1 MKKLTLLA
9 VVASLALSARRAPA
23 ITIGQ
28 GPAIGTDKRGTIWYQ
43 EFQDWSSND
52 VRVVSPNDNEFKL
65 NDQYD
70 PSRDIIAFYSHDG
83 GADGNYYFRVDF
95 FDLLYQAEQG
105 NLDVYVLI
113 NCASGGTSTL
123 PDGVQGTTDHPWN
136 IAVAMYDTY
145 NAQIYNS
152 SLAGLGT
159 NSFVSSQNG
168 GNSYWRADLDGVEFG
183 IKRQVLLNAGWNGT
197 SPINFQVFTTKDFNT
212 TLIDTVNSFNRT
224 TKVLSG
230 VVASTNTIRT
240 AKYAAIAHANQSLG
254 TRSQTQAH
262 IYSSAYA
269 GQNLY
274 PGFVRT
280 LDTHTMLNV
289 PLNMHISGTLLSS
302 FLWARAADPTVD
314 GPTFLNRVKTFI
326 QGGNGALIGGV
337 FAENIMPYFEGQVN
351 QRSIAAFND
360 LAQTIFGLTTNDM
373 KVMHVPERVIHS
385 NTNWPHANPNQPL
398 TGKPFQDILAGGYQ
412 ATYLDEVCHLHW
424 WFYSDETNSFNN
436 CCATGN
442 ELWAGFGGCNE
453 RAYQHKVHKING
465 VYCFMINDR
474 EDQEKFGPQ
483 DGGMANDTRYTLLDK
498 ALQANDP
505 SNPGGYAQLTLVFD
519 DWEAYAGN
527 SFASS
532 TPNNNADQWHQTI
545 RWAANHPW
553 IQICKLSD
561 VLTWAESD
569 TNWVVDHGY
578 VYDRSIQTYEWLKRA
593 SEQDYDHW
601 YYGSGAEENFSARVP
616 PTAPSGFTIPGTKA
630 YGDMNTP
637 GTLIRDSW
645 DKVQAMPQGNL
656 HKLAEWEYS
665 AMIYETAWHDEDADP
680 NTYHSRNYQWNFEV
694 NDGCTVSHA
703 DTTYDA
709 ISSWAVQLHGHARS
723 VGILADAAQWV
734 QDVKNGVQGPTT
746 VVQQKDV
753 DDDLWNE
760 YILKNNKVYL
770 CFKRWGGRLV
780 AAFVYD
786 PTTQDATE
794 VIGQPVANPAH
805 ESDEEDADNLR
816 CSGYKDRWA
825 TSAGTNTQYVDMD
838 YATNSVTGE
847 QATIGSNFVQFVS
860 YDNQIRKRITLD
872 NGRDA
877 VRADYTIG
885 PGVGTLY
892 VRHGFGP
899 NQMDLLHYGDQH
911 LTVSS
916 DSIYYGLANSQGG
929 AVYAVNGYNCARSAT
944 TDNGTL
950 PGAGYQNR
958 EFPLVQQVEQY
969 NTAGTATFWLAFSLA
984 TAQDIDG
991 DGLSNQQELSL
1002 GTDYQ
1007 NPDTDGNGLPDG
1019 WEYQYFGTPTGTV
1032 ASADA
1037 DGDGMSNLQEYIA
1050 GTDPT
1055 NPNSVFKIT
1064 SVGRV
1069 PVNNQV
1075 VTWSSVPG
1083 KSYTV
1088 FSCDDMAAQNWQALT
1103 NGTLV
1108 AGSNSSSC
1116 TDAPPG
1122 NVLQR
1127 FYRVRVNP

>member
-1 MKKLTLLA
+1 MKKLLLTLA
-9 VVASLALSARRAPA
+9 VSLCLTTFRTEA

-28 GPAIGTDKRGTIWYQ
+28 GPLIGTDKRGTNWFQ

-52 VRVVSPNDNEFKL
+52 VRAVSPNDNEFKL

-70 PSRDIIAFYSHDG
+70 PGRDVIAFYSHDG
-83 GADGNYYFRVDF
+83 GGDGNYYFRVDF

-113 NCASGGTSTL
+113 DCAAGGTNAL
-123 PDGVQGTTDHPWN
+123 PDGVQGTTDHPWEV
-136 IAVAMYDTY
+136 AVAVYDTINCQVY
-145 NAQIYNS
+145 NKN
-152 SLAGLGT
+152 LTGLGT
-159 NSFVSSQNG
+159 NNFVSSQNG
-168 GNSYWRADLDGVEFG
+168 GNSYWRSDLDGVEFG
-183 IKRQVLLNAGWNGT
+183 IKRQVLINAGWNGS

-224 TKVLSG
+224 SKLLSG
-230 VVASTNTIRT
+230 AVASTNTIKT

-254 TRSQTQAH
+254 TRTQTQNH
-262 IYSSAYA
+262 IYSGNRTA
-269 GQNLY
+269 QNLY

-280 LDTHTMLNV
+280 LDSHTMLNV

-302 FLWARAADPTVD
+302 FLWARSTDATLD
-314 GPTFLNRVKTFI
+314 GPTFLNRINSFI
-326 QGGNGALIGGV
+326 QGGNGGLIGGV
-337 FAENIMPYFEGQVN
+337 YAEHIMPYFEGAAN

-360 LAQTIFGLTTNDM
+360 LAQTIFGLSTNDM

-412 ATYLDEVCHLHW
+412 ATYLDEVSHLHW
-424 WFYSDETNSFNN
+424 WFYPDETNSFDN

-442 ELWAGFGGCNE
+442 ERWAGFGGCNE
-453 RAYQHKVHKING
+453 RAYHHKVHKING

-505 SNPGGYAQLTLVFD
+505 SNVGGDAQLTLVFD

-553 IQICKLSD
+553 IQIVKLSD
-561 VLTWAESD
+561 VLTWAQAN
-569 TNWVVDHGY
+569 TNWVIDHGN

-593 SEQDYDHW
+593 SQQDYDHW
-601 YYGSGAEENFSARVP
+601 YYGQNSLEENFSARVP
-616 PTAPSGFTIPGTKA
+616 PTAPSGFSIPGTKA
-630 YGDMNTP
+630 YGDMNSP
-637 GTLIRDSW
+637 GTLVRDSW
-645 DKVQAMPQGNL
+645 DKVQAMPTGNL

-665 AMIYETAWHDEDADP
+665 AMIYETAWHDEDVDP
-680 NTYHSRNYQWNFEV
+680 NTYHSRNYQWNFNV
-694 NDGCTVSHA
+694 NDGCTTSTN
-703 DTTYDA
+703 DTTYDVT
-709 ISSWAVQLHGHARS
+709 SGWAVRLHGHARS

-734 QDVKNGVQGPTT
+734 QDVKSGVQGPTT

-786 PTTQDATE
+786 PVAQDATE
-794 VIGQPVANPAH
+794 VIGQPVANPAQ
-805 ESDEEDADNLR
+805 ESDEEDADNIR
-816 CSGYKDRWA
+816 CSAFKDRWA
-825 TSAGTNTQYVDMD
+825 SSAATNTQYVDMD

-860 YDNQIRKRITLD
+860 SDNKIRKRVTLD
-872 NGRDA
+872 NGRDT
-877 VRADYTIG
+877 VRADYSIG
-885 PGVGTLY
+885 SGVGTLY

-899 NQMDLLHYGDQH
+899 NQLDLLHYGDQH

-916 DSIYYGLANSQGG
+916 DTIYYGLANSQGG
-929 AVYAVNGYNCARSAT
+929 AVYAVNGYNGARSST
-944 TDNGTL
+944 SDNGTL
-950 PGAGYQNR
+950 PNAGYQNR

-969 NTAGTATFWLAFSLA
+969 NTSSNATLWLAFSLA
-984 TAQDIDG
+984 SAQDIDD
-991 DGLSNQQELSL
+991 DGLSNQQEISL

-1007 NPDTDGNGLPDG
+1007 NPDTDSNGLPDG

-1037 DGDGMSNLQEYIA
+1037 DGDGMSNLAEFMA
-1050 GTDPT
+1050 GTVPT
-1055 NPNSVFKIT
+1055 
-1064 SVGRV
+1064 
-1069 PVNNQV
+1069 
-1075 VTWSSVPG
+1075 
-1083 KSYTV
+1083 
-1088 FSCDDMAAQNWQALT
+1088 
-1103 NGTLV
+1103 
-1108 AGSNSSSC
+1108 NSSSLLRILSITPQPNGTNVIVWTSAGGKNYRVYATTNMTGAGFAAISGTIPSAGSTTSYTDSGV
-1116 TDAPPG
+1116 TDATKYYKVKVVP
-1122 NVLQR
+1122 
-1127 FYRVRVNP
+1127 

>member
-1 MKKLTLLA
+1 MRKLLLTLA
-9 VVASLALSARRAPA
+9 ASLTLALVAVRADA

-28 GPAIGTDKRGTIWYQ
+28 GPAIGTDKRGVVWYQ

-52 VRVVSPNDNEFKL
+52 VRIVSPNDNEFKL

-83 GADGNYYFRVDF
+83 GATGSGGDGNYYFRVDF
-95 FDLLYQAEQG
+95 FDLLVSAENG

-113 NCASGGTSTL
+113 DCAGGGTNGL
-123 PDGVQGTTDHPWN
+123 PDNVQGTTDHPWEVAVKVYDSAN
-136 IAVAMYDTY
+136 KAVATPTNDIT
-145 NAQIYNS
+145 
-152 SLAGLGT
+152 GT
-159 NSFVSSQNG
+159 SWVG
-168 GNSYWRADLDGVEFG
+168 SYWNKDLDSVEFG
-183 IKRQVLLNAGWNGT
+183 IKRQALLTAGWNG
-197 SPINFQVFTTKDFNT
+197 SNPVSFQVFTTKDFNT

-230 VVASTNTIRT
+230 AVASTNTIRT
-240 AKYAAIAHANQSLG
+240 AKYGVIAHANQSLG
-254 TRSQTQAH
+254 TRSQTQGH
-262 IYSSAYA
+262 IYSSTYTNL
-269 GQNLY
+269 NLY

-280 LDTHTMLNV
+280 LDSHTMLNV
-289 PLNMHISGTLLSS
+289 PLNMHLSGTLLSS
-302 FLWARAADPTVD
+302 LLWARSTDPTVD
-314 GPTFLNRVKTFI
+314 GPTFLLRTKSFI
-326 QGGNGALIGGV
+326 QGGQGALIGGV
-337 FAENIMPYFEGQVN
+337 YAEHIMPYFEGQVN
-351 QRSIAAFND
+351 QSSIAAFND

-385 NTNWPHANPNQPL
+385 NTNWPHANPSQPL

-412 ATYLDEVCHLHW
+412 ATYLDEVSHLHW
-424 WFYSDETNSFNN
+424 WFYPDETNSFSN
-436 CCATGN
+436 CCGN
-442 ELWAGFGGCNE
+442 ERWAGFGGCNE
-453 RAYQHKVHKING
+453 RAYHHKVHKING

-474 EDQEKFGPQ
+474 EDQEKFGPE
-483 DGGMANDTRYTLLDK
+483 DGGMAKDTRYTLLDK

-505 SNPGGYAQLTLVFD
+505 ANPGGYAQLTLVFD

-527 SFASS
+527 SFASA

-553 IQICKLSD
+553 IQIVKLSD
-561 VLTWAESD
+561 VLTWAQAD
-569 TNWVVDHGY
+569 TNWVVDHGFA
-578 VYDRSIQTYEWLKRA
+578 YDRSIQTYEWLKRA

-601 YYGSGAEENFSARVP
+601 YYGSGQEENFSARVP
-616 PTAPSGFTIPGTKA
+616 PTAPSGFSVPGTKH

-645 DKVQAMPQGNL
+645 DKVQAMPAGNL
-656 HKLAEWEYS
+656 RTLAQWTYS

-694 NDGCTVSHA
+694 TNGCTVSHA
-703 DTTYDA
+703 DTTPDVT
-709 ISSWAVQLHGHARS
+709 SGWAVRLHGHARN

-734 QDVKNGVQGPTT
+734 QDVKNGAQGATT

-786 PTTQDATE
+786 PVSQDATE
-794 VIGQPVANPAH
+794 VIGQPVANPAQ
-805 ESDEEDADNLR
+805 ESDEEDADNIR
-816 CSGYKDRWA
+816 CSAFKDRYSSLA
-825 TSAGTNTQYVDMD
+825 TNTYVDMD
-838 YATNSVTGE
+838 YATNSITGE

-860 YDNQIRKRITLD
+860 YDGKIRKRLTLD
-872 NGRDA
+872 NGRDV
-877 VRADYTIG
+877 VRADYSI
-885 PGVGTLY
+885 PASVGTLY
-892 VRHGFGP
+892 VRHGIGP
-899 NQMDLLHYGDQH
+899 NQLDMLHYGDQH

-929 AVYAVNGYNCARSAT
+929 AAYAVNGSNSARSST
-944 TDNGTL
+944 SDNGTL
-950 PGAGYQNR
+950 PNAGYQNR

-969 NTAGTATFWLAFSLA
+969 NTSSNATLWLAFSLA
-984 TAQDIDG
+984 SAQDIDG
-991 DGLSNQQELSL
+991 DGLSNKQEISL

-1019 WEYQYFGTPTGTV
+1019 WEYQYFASPTGTV

-1037 DGDGMSNLQEYIA
+1037 DGDGLSNLQEYIA

-1055 NPNSVFKIT
+1055 QANSSLHIISITRQPNGDNVI
-1064 SVGRV
+1064 V
-1069 PVNNQV
+1069 
-1075 VTWSSVPG
+1075 WSSVGG
-1083 KSYTV
+1083 KSYQVYATTNLAGVGFIAIGGTV
-1088 FSCDDMAAQNWQALT
+1088 PS
-1103 NGTLV
+1103 
-1108 AGSNSSSC
+1108 AGSTTSY
-1116 TDAPPG
+1116 TDSGAG
-1122 NVLQR
+1122 GGTKYYKVKVL
-1127 FYRVRVNP
+1127 P